1 MTKVLIRFFL
11 VLTLFLP
18 MMAHAVSLPQW
29 NIVSKDSSIIFT
41 ATQNG
46 SPVAGQF
53 KNFTGDINFDPALLD
68 SSNIQI
74 TVDMTSLSTSYKE
87 VATTLKTSE
96 WFNTKLFPKAI
107 FKANQFTKT
116 GNNTY
121 EANGTLTIRDQT
133 VPITLQ
139 FTLDEYTPTKAH
151 ATGSTVLKRTA
162 FSIGSGEWAKTDE
175 VKDDVKVDFTLSA
188 VKKQ

>member
-1 MTKVLIRFFL
+1 MIRLLNRFFFI
-11 VLTLFLP
+11 LTLFIP
-18 MMAHAVSLPQW
+18 IITHAASTPHW
-29 NIVSKDSSIIFT
+29 DIVPKDSSIIFT

-53 KNFTGDINFDPALLD
+53 KNFTGDIDFDPAVLG

-74 TVDMTSLSTSYKE
+74 TVEMTSLSTSYKE
-87 VATTLKTSE
+87 VETTLKTPE

-107 FKANQFTKT
+107 FKASQFKKT

-121 EANGTLTIRDQT
+121 QADGTLTIRDKT
-133 VPITLQ
+133 IPIVLN
-139 FTLDEYTPTKAH
+139 FTLDEYTQTKAH
-151 ATGSTVLKRTA
+151 ATGGTVLKRTA
-162 FSIGSGEWAKTDE
+162 FGIGTGEWSKTDE

-188 VKKQ
+188 VKK

>member
-1 MTKVLIRFFL
+1 MTKLLIRFFF
-11 VLTLFLP
+11 VLTLFIP
-18 MMAHAVSLPQW
+18 IMAYAVSLPQW
-29 NIVSKDSSIIFT
+29 DIVSKDSSIIFT

-68 SSNIQI
+68 SSHIQI

-87 VATTLKTSE
+87 VETTLKTPE
-96 WFNTKLFPKAI
+96 WFNTKIFPKAI

-121 EANGTLTIRDQT
+121 QAKGTLTIRDKT

-139 FTLDEYTPTKAH
+139 FTLDEYTQTKAH
-151 ATGSTVLKRTA
+151 ATGGTVLKRTA
-162 FSIGSGEWAKTDE
+162 FGIGTGEWSKTDE

-188 VKKQ
+188 VKK

>member
-1 MTKVLIRFFL
+1 MIRLLNHFFFI
-11 VLTLFLP
+11 LTLFIP
-18 MMAHAVSLPQW
+18 IMTYAASTAHW
-29 NIVSKDSSIIFT
+29 DIVLKDSSITFT

-46 SPVAGQF
+46 SPVGGQF
-53 KNFTGDINFDPALLD
+53 KNFTGDINFDSNLLD

-87 VATTLKTSE
+87 VETTLKTPE

-107 FKANQFTKT
+107 FKASQFTKT
-116 GNNTY
+116 GDKTY
-121 EANGTLTIRDQT
+121 QAHGTLTIRDKT
-133 VPITLQ
+133 VPITLN
-139 FTLDEYTPTKAH
+139 FMLDEYTQTKAH

-162 FSIGSGEWAKTDE
+162 FGVGTGEWAKTDD

-188 VKKQ
+188 IKK